1 MNEFESDEDQL
12 EYLASLMSDGE
23 EANDETQC
31 NTKGIEQQKSRT
43 ESQVFDKELDEVAK
57 SRKRKLSVESR
68 KHINKKTKGQVDD
81 KTASLQGI
89 LVAQVISL
97 K

>member
-1 MNEFESDEDQL
+1 MNGFESDEDQL
-12 EYLASLMSDGE
+12 EYLTSLMSDGE
-23 EANDETQC
+23 EVNDGRQC
-31 NTKGIEQQKSRT
+31 NTKGDEQQKSRT
-43 ESQVFDKELDEVAK
+43 ESKVFDKELDEVAK

-68 KHINKKTKGQVDD
+68 KHIKKKTKEQVDD

-97 K
+97 Q